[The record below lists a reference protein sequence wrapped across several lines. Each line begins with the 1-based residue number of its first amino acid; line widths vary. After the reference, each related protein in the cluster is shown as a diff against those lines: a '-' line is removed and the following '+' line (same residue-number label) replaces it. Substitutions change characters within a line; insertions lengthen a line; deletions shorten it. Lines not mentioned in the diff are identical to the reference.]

1 MDKSGNVHIAK
12 NVKVMEWLKTEIIEH
27 VGSLFKGLYYGK
39 ETFIIDSMASL
50 LIAIYVLARRV
61 GIPFHK
67 LEKAVMEKLQDHKR
81 DGHEIEEWYGDLS
94 ILEQYMNKR

>member
-1 MDKSGNVHIAK
+1 MEKPNNVQIAK
-12 NVKVMEWLKTEIIEH
+12 NIKVMEWLKAEIIEQT
-27 VGSLFKGLYYGK
+27 GSMFKSLYLGK
-39 ETFIIDSMASL
+39 EAYVIDSMASL
-50 LIAIYVLARRV
+50 IIAIYVLARRV

-67 LEKAVMEKLQDHKR
+67 LEKAILDKLQRHQQ